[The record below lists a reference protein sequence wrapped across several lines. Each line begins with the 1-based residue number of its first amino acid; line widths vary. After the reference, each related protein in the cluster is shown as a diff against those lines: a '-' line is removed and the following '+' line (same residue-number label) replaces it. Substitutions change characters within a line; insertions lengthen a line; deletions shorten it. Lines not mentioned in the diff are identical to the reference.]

1 MFHGALPQGQPY
13 IMVSAGAQPPQV
25 RVPFFLCIKG
35 AVMDLPAVYSKWF
48 MHSCYTQR
56 ALDLQCLV
64 AGLDPCDALKL
75 DDHVW
80 GAHDGARPPH
90 VPAHGPRRQRP

>member
-35 AVMDLPAVYSKWF
+35 AVMDLPGV
-48 MHSCYTQR
+48 
-56 ALDLQCLV
+56 
-64 AGLDPCDALKL
+64 
-75 DDHVW
+75 
-80 GAHDGARPPH
+80 
-90 VPAHGPRRQRP
+90 